1 MKKIIERTKFA
12 IAWQKTNKDQDRD
25 EHDGQVRPNWRYGYY
40 PYQVPSWMNAW
51 LLKCEQTHGL
61 QRLSSVIRILSAH
74 KVYLSTLH
82 IGSGFGAD
90 YQKILGLLDLFCGTP
105 RSLKLLAW
113 FPEKNCITEKLSEFC
128 RLYEGDKEHLT
139 AWFSKDMDPFWEELS
154 GYAEMGDEYV
164 IKNIFFLMCYLTP
177 DEILKV
183 MRQEY
188 WRKEMVMTR
197 LGESILFSIYPEK
210 TNDEI
215 AKFYRTLLFTP
226 AIRTIHD
233 YRNAQH
239 SMAMA
244 ITNRPGTAQ
253 YFNWI
258 LCNKRL
264 REKMSVYSLVDMAAT
279 QDAPETAIGY
289 LKRWNVADETQT
301 ARLLRLF
308 A

>member
-128 RLYEGDKEHLT
+128 RLYEGDKEHLNGLV
-139 AWFSKDMDPFWEELS
+139 FK
-154 GYAEMGDEYV
+154 GYG
-164 IKNIFFLMCYLTP
+164 
-177 DEILKV
+177 
-183 MRQEY
+183 
-188 WRKEMVMTR
+188 
-197 LGESILFSIYPEK
+197 SILG
-210 TNDEI
+210 
-215 AKFYRTLLFTP
+215 RTVWICGNERGRRDKEHFLFNVLLHT
-226 AIRTIHD
+226 
-233 YRNAQH
+233 
-239 SMAMA
+239 
-244 ITNRPGTAQ
+244 G
-253 YFNWI
+253 
-258 LCNKRL
+258 
-264 REKMSVYSLVDMAAT
+264 
-279 QDAPETAIGY
+279 
-289 LKRWNVADETQT
+289 
-301 ARLLRLF
+301 
-308 A
+308 